1 MTNDLFDSIKDDGV
15 TEFSSFDTLET
26 KIAQVLER
34 IKALQAEKLELEKQA
49 RACQSKYDDAVR
61 QIDELTRERDELRL
75 NQKDPQQDELIR
87 SKISA
92 LLAKLE
98 TA

>member
-1 MTNDLFDSIKDDGV
+1 MTNDLFDSIRDEGV
-15 TEFSSFDTLET
+15 TTFSAFDTLET

-34 IKALQAEKLELEKQA
+34 ITTLQAEKLELEKQVQ
-49 RACQSKYDDAVR
+49 ACQSQNDDAVR
-61 QIDELTRERDELRL
+61 QIEELTRERDALKQ
-75 NQKDPQQDELIR
+75 NQRDPQQDELIR

-98 TA
+98 TV